1 MRYLVLIL
9 ALGILIP
16 QENYPPELP
25 PIPSEE
31 MILQAIGVMA
41 PDEPIEYIEGD
52 VVYADILVALA
63 SGVDPGICQRGINR
77 INITASNSGVAT
89 AQVRLVKCLSTT
101 YVSSGSAS
109 LDLSRS
115 RTIGDGF
122 LDEIHTERDLNGA
135 DTVIQI
141 GKSGDSCGIAYLTS
155 GPTTAFAYV
164 MDGCESNS
172 SIEHEWGHNVGM
184 NHDLPNAQNPN
195 YPYHYGWCFGNGF
208 KDVMTYPDP
217 CGGSRSAF
225 YSNPDIIY
233 NGRATGTATANN
245 ARVLRERIAVI
256 ANFRNS
262 VTSFPPTNHLR
273 D

>member
-9 ALGILIP
+9 ALGILILP
-16 QENYPPELP
+16 QQIEYPPELP

-41 PDEPIEYIEGD
+41 PDEPIEHIEGD
-52 VVYADILVALA
+52 VVTADILVALA
-63 SGVDPGICQRGINR
+63 SGVAISNCQHVNR
-77 INITASNSGVAT
+77 INTTAANSGVAT
-89 AQVRLVKCLSTT
+89 AQVRLVKCLVIN

-115 RTIGDGF
+115 RTMGDGF

-135 DTVIQI
+135 DTVILI
-141 GKSGDSCGIAYLTS
+141 GKSGDSCGVAYLTS

-164 MDGCESNS
+164 MDGCISNS
-172 SIEHEWGHNVGM
+172 SLEHEWGHNVGM

-262 VTSFPPTNHLR
+262 VTSFPPTNHGR
-273 D
+273 